1 MVSEALRVNEIIE
14 GEDARKKA
22 ECTHPSLL
30 SQIKGMVIYVF
41 ICQLHKSRDLP
52 ITHNSTH
59 ISGPNSGPYGPG
71 NPKRCLMK
79 AMMAA
84 EKAELSTCVP
94 LPARVILLL
103 FVFIYH
109 GSA

>member
-1 MVSEALRVNEIIE
+1 MQE
-14 GEDARKKA
+14 KKQSA
-22 ECTHPSLL
+22 APPPPSLL
-30 SQIKGMVIYVF
+30 NQIKGMVIYVF

-84 EKAELSTCVP
+84 EQAELSTCVP
-94 LPARVILLL
+94 LPPRVILLL